1 MICINNELTV
11 FNYGSNELRTEVIN
25 GSPWFIARDLCISLG
40 LSDTNKALQG
50 LDDDEKLTR
59 TLFVSGQNRE
69 VKLVNEPGMYS
80 LILRSRKAE
89 AKEFKRWVTHEVLPT
104 IRKTGHYE
112 TAEYKAIL
120 ELKEGQEQLKKLL
133 IDSGVL
139 RTGVSDRHTFDRL
152 NVRYKIATG
161 DDGHRGFYD
170 AIGNYFGVTVP
181 YSATINVTV
190 KDWIIAKLDMD
201 ELQQFVL
208 GIESAMIIKS
218 IKGFYVNLHGFGG
231 NNIEWQKILSH
242 WDNSCAYCGTSEKAL
257 IPEHI
262 VSQSYLSQSNPE
274 AVDIIG
280 NITCSCGICNKAKG
294 TLDVDEFFE
303 NNPQL
308 KRWRLEKIHK
318 HQSKYRLEV

>member
-1 MICINNELTV
+1 MLMTKELQVFNNEVFGTMRIVDVDGKPYMVAQDIAKALGYVRPRDAIAAHCKGAVKHRILTNGGNQDITVIPQGDIYRLIVRSKLPNAEKFESWV
-11 FNYGSNELRTEVIN
+11 FDEVIP
-25 GSPWFIARDLCISLG
+25 S
-40 LSDTNKALQG
+40 
-50 LDDDEKLTR
+50 
-59 TLFVSGQNRE
+59 V
-69 VKLVNEPGMYS
+69 VN
-80 LILRSRKAE
+80 
-89 AKEFKRWVTHEVLPT
+89 
-104 IRKTGHYE
+104 TGHYE

-170 AIGNYFGVTVP
+170 AIGNYFGITVP
-181 YSATINVTV
+181 YSTAIKVTV
-190 KDWIIAKLDMD
+190 KDWIIAKVDMD

-218 IKGFYVNLHGFGG
+218 VKGFYVNLHGFGG
-231 NNIEWQKILSH
+231 NNIEWQKILDH
-242 WDNSCAYCGTSEKAL
+242 WDNSCAYCGCGDKAL

-262 VSQSYLSQSNPE
+262 ISQSYLSQSNPE
-274 AVDIIG
+274 AVDLIG

-294 TLDVDEFFE
+294 TLDVDEFFD

-308 KRWRLEKIHK
+308 KRWRLDKIHRW
-318 HQSKYRLEV
+318 QSKHRIEV